1 MPILLPLPVSLKKKV
16 LNNMWCLLLI
26 GFFLELTELAPGILS
41 QLGPES
47 IASLRKIAEAYQ
59 AHVASGKGPEDI
71 PELVESLSLNEDE
84 KANA

>member
-1 MPILLPLPVSLKKKV
+1 
-16 LNNMWCLLLI
+16 MWCHSLT